1 MSMKLSSI
9 FRGGVAAG
17 ALALL
22 TGCAAVGDSV
32 VITRQTTGGAYS
44 PKLLTAAQK
53 YDSVKLD
60 VSGIAFGEPL
70 VPYAEAVLASVQ
82 RASTT
87 SQINWTLED
96 PDPRAAPK
104 LIVLTNPPFDTR
116 PGDVCAGER
125 PDEVAGNGQI
135 QIMMVYCIGQRRMV
149 SKLWATRAGVN
160 GIADPGFDD
169 LIRQAAVRLF
179 PSRDETRGD
188 GADFEA

>member
-1 MSMKLSSI
+1 MTRPSI
-9 FRGGVAAG
+9 FRAGFLAG

-22 TGCAAVGDSV
+22 AGCAAVGDSV
-32 VITRQTTGGAYS
+32 IITRQATGGAYS
-44 PKLLTAAQK
+44 PKLLTVAQK
-53 YDSVKLD
+53 YDAVKLD
-60 VSGIAFGEPL
+60 VSGTAFGEPL
-70 VPYAEAVLASVQ
+70 MTYAEAVRDSVQ

-87 SQINWTLED
+87 SRINWTLEE

-104 LIVLTNPPFDTR
+104 LIVLTNPPFNTR

-125 PDEVAGNGQI
+125 PDRTVDNGQI

-149 SKLWATRAGVN
+149 SKLRATRAGVN
-160 GIADPGFDD
+160 GIADPAFDD

-188 GADFEA
+188 GADFEE